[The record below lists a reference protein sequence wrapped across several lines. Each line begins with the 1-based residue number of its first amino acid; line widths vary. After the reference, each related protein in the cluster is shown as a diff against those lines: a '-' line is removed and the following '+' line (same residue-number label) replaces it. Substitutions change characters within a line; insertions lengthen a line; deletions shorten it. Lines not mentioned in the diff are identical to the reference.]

1 MAEGDGSIN
10 IIANV
15 DAKKAQAELNR
26 LDKRIEKL
34 NQTLNEKRGQKN
46 AIADQLETARAEAD
60 KTSKAIEDLRKELE
74 KTKEI
79 QDPSSQ
85 HNLSK
90 PIIGERE
97 FNEYIGAQ
105 DREKA
110 ITAELVEQEKSLS
123 RQDLALEKLDAK
135 YMQLYEAVAQ
145 DEAELAAAE
154 TRAGELSSEL
164 TGASQ
169 GAEALGEGMKE
180 AGEEGEATGSKLTET
195 MRYWYERMSA
205 FVEKLLGE
213 TKYLNGELEESGEKA
228 KKAGDTAAE
237 AGGNISSA
245 MQRASDKISKIGKK
259 LIGMV
264 RRVFLFSV
272 ITRALR
278 GVREY
283 FSNILNSTPEFTA
296 ALGQLKSAFL
306 TLAQPLVSVIIPA
319 LTGLLQVITKIV
331 TVIASLVAQL
341 FGTTFERSQEA
352 AKALNEQAEAYKE
365 TGSAAKKAS
374 KQIAAFDQ
382 LNILSDTNSGGGA
395 SKAKFD
401 LPGIGEIKGFE
412 KVREWFENLNF
423 EPILE
428 AWERLKESF
437 SGLKETIGD
446 AFSWFW
452 DNVLAPLAK
461 WTIEEAAPRMVD
473 LLAKAFGFLDAV
485 LERLGPILEPL
496 WNNVLKPFIKWL
508 GELVLTGLDELIDL
522 LDKLTKLINGEISWQ
537 EFIDGLDGVQI
548 ALLALGGLAVLL
560 AIGKVIKAIAS
571 IPVAIVKN
579 IPKATTALGKMAKAI
594 AIGALGVF
602 DAVMIAYDVSK
613 LKEAADT
620 YHEAQL
626 AHNKEM
632 ETALSAYAKLYEEK
646 GKEAADEWAKMVYDI
661 DTTNMSFEEAQAA
674 ITQKIEGYWD
684 GVPQNMWDGFKQG
697 WKTYFG
703 EDGKGLWQLFKDA
716 FTNVIDW
723 LKDLLGIHSPST
735 VFDGIG
741 QDICQGLWDGFTAVW
756 DKFTSWLEGAWSGI
770 KRWWDG
776 LTLKAPEIEES
787 TYTVGDSHS
796 GSGRSL
802 KVPGLASGSV
812 IPPNREFLAV
822 LGDQKSGTNIEA
834 PLDTIVAA
842 FKQAMGEYGGGSFNF
857 YLDGDPIYA
866 NVERRRN
873 QAMRASGR

>member
-1 MAEGDGSIN
+1 MGEDGAIV
-10 IIANV
+10 IRA
-15 DAKKAQAELNR
+15 DLDDKQAQTELNR
-26 LDKRIEKL
+26 LERKISGLHEKIQRAESERMPLLEQARELGAQLDIAKEKL
-34 NQTLNEKRGQKN
+34 EQMQN
-46 AIADQLETARAEAD
+46 AGPGKYTTEQIADQKETVASIQKQWDTATRQVERYDARINKANAD
-60 KTSKAIEDLRKELE
+60 IEWESNK
-74 KTKEI
+74 
-79 QDPSSQ
+79 
-85 HNLSK
+85 
-90 PIIGERE
+90 
-97 FNEYIGAQ
+97 
-105 DREKA
+105 
-110 ITAELVEQEKSLS
+110 
-123 RQDLALEKLDAK
+123 
-135 YMQLYEAVAQ
+135 
-145 DEAELAAAE
+145 
-154 TRAGELSSEL
+154 AGEL
-164 TGASQ
+164 ASRLA
-169 GAEALGEGMKE
+169 GV
-180 AGEEGEATGSKLTET
+180 GEESET
-195 MRYWYERMSA
+195 AGRRMR
-205 FVEKLLGE
+205 
-213 TKYLNGELEESGEKA
+213 
-228 KKAGDTAAE
+228 KAGDE
-237 AGGNISSA
+237 GEDAGDRISKA
-245 MQRASDKISKIGKK
+245 MQKASDRIGRIGKK

-278 GVREY
+278 SVREY
-283 FSNILNSTPEFTA
+283 FGNILNSTPEFTE

-319 LTGLLQVITKIV
+319 LTSLLQVITKIV

-341 FGTTFERSQEA
+341 FGTTFEQSQEA
-352 AKALNEQAEAYKE
+352 AEALNEQAEAYKE

-382 LNILSDTNSGGGA
+382 LNILSETNGGGGA
-395 SKAKFD
+395 SKMKFD

-473 LLAKAFGFLDAV
+473 LLAKAFGFLDTV

-508 GELVLTGLDELIDL
+508 GELVLTGLEELIDL
-522 LDKLTKLINGEISWQ
+522 LDKLTKLINGEISWK

-548 ALLALGGLAVLL
+548 ALLALGGLAVMQ
-560 AIGKVIKAIAS
+560 AIGKVITGIAS
-571 IPVAIVKN
+571 IPISIVKN

-594 AIGALGVF
+594 GIGALGVF
-602 DAVMIAYDVSK
+602 DAVMIAYDVVK

-626 AHNKEM
+626 AHNNEM
-632 ETALSAYAKLYEEK
+632 DTALSAYAKLYQEK
-646 GKEAADEWAKMVYDI
+646 GKEVADEWAKMVYNI
-661 DTTNMSFEEAQAA
+661 DTTNMSFEEAQEE
-674 ITQKIEGYWD
+674 ITKTVEGYWD

-697 WKTYFG
+697 WETYFG

-741 QDICQGLWDGFTAVW
+741 QDICQGLWDGFSTTW
-756 DKFTSWLEGAWSGI
+756 NDFTSWLGSAWEGI
-770 KRWWDG
+770 KKWWNG
-776 LTLKAPEIEES
+776 LTLKAPEIQES
-787 TYTVGDSHS
+787 TYTVSDSHS

-842 FKQAMGEYGGGSFNF
+842 FKQAMGDMRGQGQDIQVKV
-857 YLDGDPIYA
+857 YLDSREIK
-866 NVERRRN
+866 
-873 QAMRASGR
+873 SGQQRLSRTMGV